1 MDSLKTA
8 SGKTFRCD
16 LFAPLPEMGIVY
28 LRVSG
33 GTLAEIADVFSN
45 PNETIRLWYGREY
58 LAQYTKLDSLVP
70 EADTVRVCLRKE

>member
-8 SGKTFRCD
+8 SGKTFQCD
-16 LFAPLPEMGIVY
+16 LFASLPEMGIVY

-33 GTLAEIADVFSN
+33 ETLAEIARVFSD
-45 PNETIRLWYGREY
+45 PKETVQLWYGREY

-70 EADTVRVCLRKE
+70 EVDTVRVCLRKE